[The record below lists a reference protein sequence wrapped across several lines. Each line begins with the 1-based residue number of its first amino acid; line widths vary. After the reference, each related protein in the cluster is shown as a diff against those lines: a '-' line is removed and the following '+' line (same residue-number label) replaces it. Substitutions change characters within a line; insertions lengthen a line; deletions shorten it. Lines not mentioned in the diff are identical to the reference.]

1 MHDTTIAES
10 AFPDD
15 ELRRV
20 MRRLVRL
27 GGLLEPHDH
36 GGLKVS
42 LSEVMAL
49 GELSDVEA
57 MSQQELAARLGLE
70 KSTVSRLAG
79 GLEARGWLVRER
91 DPANRRSYRLRL
103 TDDGRAAADRVGQ
116 DLRRHHEALLGE
128 LTPTELE
135 ALTVGLAALGRAFDA
150 HHHRMHP

>member
-1 MHDTTIAES
+1 MNRGS
-10 AFPDD
+10 FPDD
-15 ELRRV
+15 ELRQV

-49 GELSDVEA
+49 GELVDVEA

-79 GLEARGWLVRER
+79 GLEARGWLIRER
-91 DPANRRSYRLRL
+91 DPANRRYYRLRL
-103 TDDGRAAADRVGQ
+103 TDDGRDAAERVGQ
-116 DLRRHHEALLGE
+116 DVRRHHENLLAE
-128 LTPTELE
+128 LTATELE
-135 ALTVGLAALGRAFDA
+135 ALRIGLAGLGRALEA
-150 HHHRMHP
+150 HHRRHHR